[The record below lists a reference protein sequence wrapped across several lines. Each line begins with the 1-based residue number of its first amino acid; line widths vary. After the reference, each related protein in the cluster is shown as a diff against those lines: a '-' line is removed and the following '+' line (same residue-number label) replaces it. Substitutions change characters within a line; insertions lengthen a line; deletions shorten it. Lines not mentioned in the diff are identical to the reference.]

1 MALVPLESNPDV
13 MTKFIHQLG
22 VSSKWTLVDVYG
34 LDPDILAVVPKPT
47 LALILLYPHSE
58 KAQAYTSELVARIK
72 DEGQELSS
80 NLFHMEQ
87 YVSNACGTIALIH
100 AIANNLDEVKLRDGS
115 LKTFLDKAKDL
126 SFEERGKLLV
136 DTASDIIDA
145 HEQLA
150 QEGQTPAP
158 QENTPVYYHFVA
170 FVEKD
175 GSLYELDGR
184 KPFPIN
190 YGPTTKD
197 KLLENAA
204 KICGEYM
211 ARDPDELGFTM
222 IALAAT
228 NE

>member
-22 VSSKWTLVDVYG
+22 VPSKWTLVDVYG
-34 LDPDILAVVPKPT
+34 LDPDVLAIVPKPT
-47 LALILLYPHSE
+47 LALILLYPHSK
-58 KAQAYTSELVARIK
+58 KAQDYTSELVEKIK
-72 DEGQELSS
+72 KDGQKISP
-80 NLFHMEQ
+80 NVFHMEQ
-87 YVSNACGTIALIH
+87 TVSNACGTIALIH
-100 AIANNLDEVKLRDGS
+100 AIANNLDQIKLEDGS
-115 LKTFLDKAKDL
+115 LKEFLDKAKDL
-126 SFEERGKLLV
+126 TFEERGKLLV

-158 QENTPVYYHFVA
+158 QENAPVYYHFVA
-170 FVEKD
+170 FIEKD
-175 GSLYELDGR
+175 GMLYELDGR

-190 YGPTTKD
+190 NGPTTKD

-204 KICGEYM
+204 KICSEYM
-211 ARDPDELGFTM
+211 ARDPEELGFTM
-222 IALAAT
+222 IALAAA